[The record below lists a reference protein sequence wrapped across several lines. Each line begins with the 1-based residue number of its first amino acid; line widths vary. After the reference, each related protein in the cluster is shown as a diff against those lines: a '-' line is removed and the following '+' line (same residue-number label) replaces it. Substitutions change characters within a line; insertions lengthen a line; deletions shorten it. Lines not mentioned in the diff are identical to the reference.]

1 MDPLLH
7 TLSFTRGDVAV
18 VGAGSVGGVL
28 LGALG
33 GTHPSDVQSLI
44 NTALAAG
51 VSTVVALG
59 LKGAAAYVGAWLR
72 ADKKKK
78 LADADPSNDN
88 GAEAE
93 GALADKIDPEGKKP

>member
-1 MDPLLH
+1 METLIRALALSKSDAAVIAVGTFTGIGTAAGGVVPAGDLH
-7 TLSFTRGDVAV
+7 TLLMGAV
-18 VGAGSVGGVL
+18 MAAAS
-28 LGALG
+28 
-33 GTHPSDVQSLI
+33 
-44 NTALAAG
+44 TA
-51 VSTVVALG
+51 VTLG

-93 GALADKIDPEGKKP
+93 GAFADKVDPPESK